1 MSEKKKA
8 EEGFLYNA
16 NYNAA
21 LLDERAWCKDQCHL
35 CNQLR
40 PSDTEKRYQIY
51 HSLFKQMGKH
61 VSIEPPFWCDYGYNI
76 SIGNEFFMNH
86 NGVILDGAEV
96 TFGDYVYIAPN
107 CGFYTAG
114 HPLDVEQRKQGLEYA
129 FPIHVKSN
137 VWIGAGVQVLAGVT
151 IGEGSVIGA
160 GSVVNRD
167 IPDHV
172 LAAGVPCRVIRRI
185 TEEDRKKYRIRMEE
199 ES

>member
-61 VSIEPPFWCDYGYNI
+61 VSIEPPFWCDYGYHI

-114 HPLDVEQRKQGLEYA
+114 HPLDVEQRKQGLE
-129 FPIHVKSN
+129 KQCMDRSRRS
-137 VWIGAGVQVLAGVT
+137 GAGGRYHWGRLGDWGRQCC
-151 IGEGSVIGA
+151 EQRHS
-160 GSVVNRD
+160 
-167 IPDHV
+167 
-172 LAAGVPCRVIRRI
+172 
-185 TEEDRKKYRIRMEE
+185 
-199 ES
+199 